1 MKRIGNSRR
10 TASGAGRL
18 YAEQD
23 FVRSAALGCI
33 KVPSGASKSEI
44 PVEAHVVGAPSRQ
57 GIHIIRRQRLLP
69 STGRNPLCGS
79 ADRYF
84 FLSTSTNTMRMW
96 RTNALTPVSRNNT
109 IGFIC
114 QVSVSSR
121 TMALRFYQH
130 PLAGGS
136 PGRSRLRR
144 RPRTWGPTE
153 RAREGGQGRQAR
165 CRGGSEDPSLPILP
179 GRRCPHACQP
189 AYDNRFRLRD
199 DPLHQFLTGRDVV
212 DQPRHHPGRPDSA
225 LGVPVRLEFPIFSLN
240 PGLRPRGVAP
250 DVGPTLS
257 RA

>member
-144 RPRTWGPTE
+144 RPRTWGSDRTS
-153 RAREGGQGRQAR
+153 ARRWAG
-165 CRGGSEDPSLPILP
+165 PS
-179 GRRCPHACQP
+179 G
-189 AYDNRFRLRD
+189 
-199 DPLHQFLTGRDVV
+199 
-212 DQPRHHPGRPDSA
+212 
-225 LGVPVRLEFPIFSLN
+225 
-240 PGLRPRGVAP
+240 
-250 DVGPTLS
+250 TLS
-257 RA
+257 WRVRGPVATYSPWPPLPACLPAGL